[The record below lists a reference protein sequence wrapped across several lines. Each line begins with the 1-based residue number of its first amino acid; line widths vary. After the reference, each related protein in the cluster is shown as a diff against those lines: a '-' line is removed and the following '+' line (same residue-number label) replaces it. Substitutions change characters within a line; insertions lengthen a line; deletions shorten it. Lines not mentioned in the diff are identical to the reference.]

1 MGEERRPVPFRKA
14 CDIFTTLE
22 LDGRQFDGR
31 ASVKAT
37 AVTGAA
43 KSPSKRKDPEFV
55 SKEQIE
61 ADVIKIITENQ
72 NIDRETRLSEV
83 GNRLVKLYRILM

>member
-1 MGEERRPVPFRKA
+1 MEDSSMEEHP
-14 CDIFTTLE
+14 
-22 LDGRQFDGR
+22 
-31 ASVKAT
+31 VKAT

-61 ADVIKIITENQ
+61 ADVIKDPLPSNQ
-72 NIDRETRLSEV
+72 NIDRETRLSE
-83 GNRLVKLYRILM
+83 GW